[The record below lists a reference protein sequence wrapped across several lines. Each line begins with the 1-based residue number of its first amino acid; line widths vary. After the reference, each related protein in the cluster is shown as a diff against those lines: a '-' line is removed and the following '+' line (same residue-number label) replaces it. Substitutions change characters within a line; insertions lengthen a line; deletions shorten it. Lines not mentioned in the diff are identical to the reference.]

1 VYNRSLLEMAQE
13 VGENA
18 AKEDVGIAVGF
29 NTHNIKNDC
38 KNQVNSVGAFL
49 REGLAKSFVFQET
62 DLEHDRTIEL
72 STVPIEVAKV
82 WLGLRPVCFQ
92 Q

>member
-1 VYNRSLLEMAQE
+1 MMAQE

-18 AKEDVGIAVGF
+18 AKEDVGIAVGI
-29 NTHNIKNDC
+29 NTHNVKNDC

-62 DLEHDRTIEL
+62 DLEHERTIEL

-82 WLGLRPVCFQ
+82 WLGLKPVCFQ